1 MVVLALWHSAH
12 RHALRRRTRGGTN
25 THDVVRDQ
33 GRALSQP
40 ATSTLTV
47 HPQAQ
52 APASRPRLD
61 SIDVLRGLVMVIMA
75 LDHVRDYFHNQSQL
89 FAPENLTRTDAALFF
104 TRWITHFC
112 APAFIFLAG
121 TAAYLYARRGRS
133 TVEVSHFLWTRGLW
147 LVLLELTVVAS
158 FGWNF
163 GVNPNAQGL
172 AVIWAL
178 GWSMVALAAVIHV
191 PWRVLL
197 AASVA
202 MIVLH
207 NTLDGVR
214 PEQFGSLHWLW
225 RLLHVR
231 SVLLPSS
238 DLGLGGHISA
248 DSVDWRHG
256 RRLLRRA
263 TAGPRCRRAAS
274 HARAR
279 RVRRDRGIRA
289 AAMVEPV
296 RRSQPMVGPGDACS
310 DRGIVPQLLEVSAV
324 AALPADDARPDHAR
338 SGVAG
343 RCSRGSMEPV
353 RRVRARAAVLLPAS
367 PSHASWRGA
376 ALRGGPLRTDGFP
389 VADAGSLRGPRPD
402 FPPDYGY
409 DLWIVYLVWIGIVLA
424 YPLCRCTRASNSET
438 VPRS

>member
-1 MVVLALWHSAH
+1 M
-12 RHALRRRTRGGTN
+12 
-25 THDVVRDQ
+25 
-33 GRALSQP
+33 SQP
-40 ATSTLTV
+40 ATSTLPV
-47 HPQAQ
+47 HVQAQ

-61 SIDVLRGLVMVIMA
+61 SIDLVRGLVMVIMA

-133 TVEVSHFLWTRGLW
+133 TAEVSRFLWTRGLW

-163 GVNPNAQGL
+163 GIDLNKQGL

-191 PWRVLL
+191 PWRVPL

-238 DLGLGGHISA
+238 DLGLAVTYPLIPWIGVMAAGFC
-248 DSVDWRHG
+248 VG
-256 RRLLRRA
+256 RLLDLDAVERRRMLVRVGCVVTAAFVLLRWSNLYGDPNPWSVQA
-263 TAGPRCRRAAS
+263 TPVLTVASFLNCWKYPPSLLYLLMTLGPTMLVLAWLDGV
-274 HARAR
+274 
-279 RVRRDRGIRA
+279 RVAPWNPFVVFGR
-289 AAMVEPV
+289 
-296 RRSQPMVGPGDACS
+296 
-310 DRGIVPQLLEVSAV
+310 VPLFYYLLH
-324 AALPADDARPDHAR
+324 LPLLH
-338 SGVAG
+338 GVALLFAEIRYG
-343 RCSRGSMEPV
+343 RMGF
-353 RRVRARAAVLLPAS
+353 LLQMPA
-367 PSHASWRGA
+367 
-376 ALRGGPLRTDGFP
+376 
-389 VADAGSLRGPRPD
+389 SLRGPRPD

-424 YPLCRCTRASNSET
+424 LYPLCRWYAGVKQRN
-438 VPRS
+438 RSVVLSYL